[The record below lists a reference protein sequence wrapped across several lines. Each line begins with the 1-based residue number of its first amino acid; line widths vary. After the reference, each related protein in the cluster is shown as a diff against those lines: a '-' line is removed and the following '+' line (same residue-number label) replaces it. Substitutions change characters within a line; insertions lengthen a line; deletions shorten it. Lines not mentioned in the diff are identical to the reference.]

1 MCYWLGR
8 PFAFRA
14 MTGVRGLGLQ
24 ARAGRTDNRGAH
36 GLSQRPLQLDQRLGP
51 WHSSI
56 CNLCMTSN
64 RVPCAHALR
73 RPAGWWQTCAAVTM
87 LR

>member
-24 ARAGRTDNRGAH
+24 ARAGRTDNRRAH
-36 GLSQRPLQLDQRLGP
+36 RPSQRPLLLGQRLDP
-51 WHSSI
+51 
-56 CNLCMTSN
+56 
-64 RVPCAHALR
+64 
-73 RPAGWWQTCAAVTM
+73 
-87 LR
+87 